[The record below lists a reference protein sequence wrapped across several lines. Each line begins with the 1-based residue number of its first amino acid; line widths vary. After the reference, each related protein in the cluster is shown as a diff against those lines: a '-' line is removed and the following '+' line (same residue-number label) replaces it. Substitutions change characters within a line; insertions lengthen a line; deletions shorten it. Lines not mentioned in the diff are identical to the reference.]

1 MRALRDMRRT
11 GPRGLI
17 ASFVSVGLA
26 EVLVLVSNF
35 VHNMISDGSD
45 FTVE

>member
-1 MRALRDMRRT
+1 MRSLLDMRRT
-11 GPRGLI
+11 GLRGLI
-17 ASFVSVGLA
+17 ASFGSVVLA

-35 VHNMISDGSD
+35 GHNMISNGSD